1 MLKYLGAG
9 DAISATVLPIDRAG
23 GKKEYFEFRCPGMF
37 VGDSRPCQI
46 TNEGRWEPTKVIVAV
61 VTTSNFSELEILPQ

>member
-9 DAISATVLPIDRAG
+9 DAISATVLPIALAG
-23 GKKEYFEFRCPGMF
+23 GKKEYFEFRHPGMF

-46 TNEGRWEPTKVIVAV
+46 TNKGRLEPTKVTVV
-61 VTTSNFSELEILPQ
+61 MVTTSDFSELEILPQ